1 MAAVKPG
8 RLALA
13 SLLSAITIVF
23 LLLGYFPYLTYSIP
37 AIAGLFI
44 AVVDIE
50 CGKKYALSAFV
61 ISTGISF
68 LLQSAVIQPVLLFA
82 MFFGYYPFIKRY
94 IDRIKFKPL
103 AYFIKL
109 IIFNAAIISAYF
121 LLIHLFKMPDVI
133 DEFKNFGV
141 YGAYITLALGNVAV
155 LLYDR
160 LLGQLFLIYMHRFHA
175 GFSKMIKK

>member
-1 MAAVKPG
+1 MAAVRPG

-13 SLLSAITIVF
+13 SLLSATTIVF

-44 AVVDIE
+44 AVVDVE
-50 CGKKYALSAFV
+50 CGKKYAVAAFV

-82 MFFGYYPFIKRY
+82 VFFGYYPLVKRR
-94 IDRIKFKPL
+94 IERIKFKPL

-109 IIFNAAIISAYF
+109 FIFNAAIISAYF
-121 LLIHLFKMPDVI
+121 MLIYLFKMPDII
-133 DEFKNFGV
+133 DEFKNFGT
-141 YGAYITLALGNVAV
+141 YSTYIMLVLGNIAMV
-155 LLYDR
+155 LYDR
-160 LLGQLFLIYMHRFHA
+160 LLGQIFGIYMLRLHTRL
-175 GFSKMIKK
+175 SKMIKK